1 MVIII
6 TNELPVATIP
16 PNTPIK
22 LKKIASII
30 IAGFDTELNWKIKMK
45 NIKPKPVKKAP
56 IKKAICLFCS
66 SICPV

>member
-6 TNELPVATIP
+6 TNALPVITIP

-30 IAGFDTELNWKIKMK
+30 IAGFETELNWKIK
-45 NIKPKPVKKAP
+45 IKKMSPNPVKKAP
-56 IKKAICLFCS
+56 NKNDICFSCS
-66 SICPV
+66 SI